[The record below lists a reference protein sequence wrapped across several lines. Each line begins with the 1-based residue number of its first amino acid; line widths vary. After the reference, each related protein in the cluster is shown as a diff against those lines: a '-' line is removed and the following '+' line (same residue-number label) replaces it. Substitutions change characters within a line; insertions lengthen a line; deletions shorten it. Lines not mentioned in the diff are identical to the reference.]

1 MNEEITP
8 TLKKLNEERRNYL
21 EFQKTEREL
30 EHNKKIWL
38 AYTFTSAESASE
50 KLEEDA
56 KKVEQDLEDK
66 HNSIESGKF
75 FVLTNIFYYIDCVS
89 IFENSDWNFI
99 NSDLSLALTSEHS
112 QNVNT
117 KLSKLLSL
125 KICYVKLVRD

>member
-75 FVLTNIFYYIDCVS
+75 FVLTNRFYNID
-89 IFENSDWNFI
+89 
-99 NSDLSLALTSEHS
+99 
-112 QNVNT
+112 
-117 KLSKLLSL
+117 
-125 KICYVKLVRD
+125 

>member
-38 AYTFTSAESASE
+38 AYTFTSAERASE

-75 FVLTNIFYYIDCVS
+75 FVLTNMFYTLTVS
-89 IFENSDWNFI
+89 VFLRIHIGRF
-99 NSDLSLALTSEHS
+99 
-112 QNVNT
+112 
-117 KLSKLLSL
+117 
-125 KICYVKLVRD
+125 